1 LNKINNYLNLNSFI
15 AIIIIIS
22 FFLGFYLEEN
32 SSGGAVDF
40 IHVLNNL
47 NTFHNNSFF
56 KINWMDYESSA
67 LPLYYVVTSL
77 FYNPENLIPMRVFC
91 MFLSILSFIL
101 FFLILKMNLKIDKS
115 LVFLIASLIFLSPY
129 FRTSSYWMMEE
140 NFAIL
145 MILISFYFYF
155 RLSYKFNY
163 FILFLVIFFSA
174 CAFFSRQNYIVINFI
189 LFLLIFDG
197 KKLFSK
203 KNFWILIF
211 YLISFCPIIYFII
224 AWKGLIP
231 PLLVSEKRAF
241 IFYFY
246 NIPHLMNII
255 LIYSVPFI
263 YLRKESIINFLNKNK
278 FQLIFFLL
286 IYLIIFN
293 KFYPNIL
300 GGGAINKL
308 LFMFTDGLILKYLTI
323 ISSYL
328 SFVILYFLFKENK
341 IIMTFFSLNIL
352 LFCTINPVWQ
362 EYFDPITLMF
372 ILMFSKL
379 LTNINLQRFVYILA
393 SYLIM
398 FLSSSLID
406 QNLIFI
412 NYN

>member
-1 LNKINNYLNLNSFI
+1 MNKINNYLNLNTFI

-22 FFLGFYLEEN
+22 FFLGFYLQEN

-77 FYNPENLIPMRVFC
+77 FFNPENLIPMRVVC

-101 FFLILKMNLKIDKS
+101 FFLILKINLKIDKS

-140 NFAIL
+140 NFPIL
-145 MILISFYFYF
+145 MTLISFYFYF

-163 FILFLVIFFSA
+163 FILFLAIFFSA

-189 LFLLIFDG
+189 LFLLIFDW

-224 AWKGLIP
+224 AWEGLIP
-231 PLLVSEKRAF
+231 PLLVSEKRTF
-241 IFYFY
+241 IFYFF

-255 LIYSVPFI
+255 LIYSFPFI
-263 YLRKESIINFLNKNK
+263 YLKKESIILFLNKNK
-278 FQLIFFLL
+278 FQLIFFFL
-286 IYLIIFN
+286 IYLTIFY
-293 KFYPNIL
+293 KFNPDTL

-308 LFMFTDGLILKYLTI
+308 LLMIADGLILKYLTI
-323 ISSYL
+323 TLSYI

-341 IIMTFFSLNIL
+341 IIMTFFTLNIL
-352 LFCTINPVWQ
+352 LFSTINPVWQ
-362 EYFDPITLMF
+362 EYFDPITLIF
-372 ILMFSKL
+372 LLIFSKIL
-379 LTNINLQRFVYILA
+379 INVNLQRFVYILV

-412 NYN
+412 N